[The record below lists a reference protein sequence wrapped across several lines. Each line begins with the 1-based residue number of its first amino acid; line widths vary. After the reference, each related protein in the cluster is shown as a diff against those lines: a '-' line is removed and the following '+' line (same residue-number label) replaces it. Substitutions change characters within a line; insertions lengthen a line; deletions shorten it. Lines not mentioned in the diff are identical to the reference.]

1 MKTILKTGGRGLMA
15 LAAACILACTG
26 KQAFTERERLIIGS
40 SDSLMYVTVLP
51 EDSLILRSRSTE
63 LGPAELRS
71 PELKALTDK
80 MLYTVKHPS
89 QDGVGIAAPQVG
101 IDRRIFWVMRMDKAG
116 EPFECYLNPQMDS
129 LWGEVSH
136 GPEGCLS
143 APPMRGLVPR
153 YDHIRITYTHPQ
165 TLQRVTETVE
175 GYTAIIFQ
183 HEYDHLEGTLYIDKA
198 DTLFRHDAWARERSA
213 FRYEK
218 PAWWPEK

>member
-1 MKTILKTGGRGLMA
+1 MKAVLKILT
-15 LAAACILACTG
+15 AAASALILACTA
-26 KQAFTERERLIIGS
+26 KPAFTERERTVIRS

-51 EDSLILRSRSTE
+51 EDSVILRTRSIDLE
-63 LGPAELRS
+63 PAELGS
-71 PELKALTDK
+71 PELELLVGK

-101 IDRRIFWVMRMDKAG
+101 INRRIFWVMRMDKPG

-129 LWGEVSH
+129 LWGEITH

-143 APPMRGLVPR
+143 VPPMRGLVPR
-153 YDHIRITYTHPQ
+153 YDHIRITYTHPG
-165 TLQRVTETVE
+165 TLERVTETVE

-183 HEYDHLEGTLYIDKA
+183 HEYDHLEGTLYIDRA
-198 DTLFRHDAWARERSA
+198 DTLFRHDAWAAERSA
-213 FRYEK
+213 FNYAK